1 MNKIDYSKITI
12 PDGVKYSITTPPSN
26 IIFYDNS
33 TGEQREVMRI
43 TKDGIT
49 SNPDVPTDEGAKAII
64 RALDGYIK
72 NLVNRTWVDLT
83 DDEIA
88 ELSDKI
94 LCYQIYDNK
103 ESGVFEFARAI
114 LRKAH
119 TKVGCAECG
128 VGGGHALYC
137 VTCAENYLKE
147 KST

>member
-12 PDGVKYSITTPPSN
+12 PDGVKYSFTTPPSN

-114 LRKAH
+114 LRKAQN
-119 TKVGCAECG
+119 K
-128 VGGGHALYC
+128 
-137 VTCAENYLKE
+137 
-147 KST
+147 

>member
-72 NLVNRTWVDLT
+72 NLVNRTWIELT
-83 DDEIA
+83 DGEINLLA
-88 ELSDKI
+88 KVYSTMEGKL
-94 LCYQIYDNK
+94 NAPA
-103 ESGVFEFARAI
+103 FARAI
-114 LRKAH
+114 LRRAQ
-119 TKVGCAECG
+119 
-128 VGGGHALYC
+128 
-137 VTCAENYLKE
+137 E
-147 KST
+147 K